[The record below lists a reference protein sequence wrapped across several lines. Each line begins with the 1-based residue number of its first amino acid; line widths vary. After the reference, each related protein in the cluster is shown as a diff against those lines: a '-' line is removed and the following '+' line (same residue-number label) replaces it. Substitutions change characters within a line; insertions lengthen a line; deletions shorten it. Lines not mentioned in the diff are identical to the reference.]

1 MKQRTWIATALGA
14 LLVAAIV
21 AAVVVGREASPASTR
36 PAADPGLVT
45 APRKPAR
52 PPPPGTPRVR
62 VQSPEMPPNA
72 GDVGRAAYADAKAA
86 GRPPGEAAFRAT
98 VRAFIEYNRAFAEAQ
113 AAREH
118 LTVEEVEEL
127 TYLGFM
133 VQATQRLS
141 EVADITGRDYGDA
154 EREQVAGLMRVAN
167 DDFKT
172 AMRDAVARG
181 ADADERWRLIR
192 DTEDRYRTQLFALTG
207 LDADGLDGLLAGDL
221 ARTGAPIATEIPADI
236 EPRPYVADQPRPTGG
251 APAPR

>member
-1 MKQRTWIATALGA
+1 MSQRTRLATALGA

-21 AAVVVGREASPASTR
+21 AAVMVGRDR
-36 PAADPGLVT
+36 PAPARAAAPELVT
-45 APRKPAR
+45 APRKPAL
-52 PPPPGTPRVR
+52 PPPPGMARTRVP
-62 VQSPEMPPNA
+62 SPEMPRNA
-72 GDVGRAAYADAKAA
+72 GEVGRAAYERAKAE

-98 VRAFIEYNRAFAEAQ
+98 IRAFIEYNRAFAEAQ
-113 AAREH
+113 AAKEH

-141 EVADITGRDYGDA
+141 EVAAITGRDYGDA
-154 EREQVAGLMRVAN
+154 EREQIAGLMRVAN

-181 ADADERWRLIR
+181 ADADARWQLIR
-192 DTEDRYRTQLFALTG
+192 DTEDRYRSQFFAMTG
-207 LDADGLDGLLAGDL
+207 LDADGFDGLLAGDL
-221 ARTGAPIATEIPADI
+221 ARTGAPIATEIPTDI
-236 EPRPYVADQPRPTGG
+236 EPRAYVPDQPRPTGG